1 MTVVAAPPEAGVAEF
16 VDTFDEHWRAGGP
29 ADAFVARFAPLMD
42 PEVRL
47 VQPQLPTLVG
57 KDAFRRG
64 FAEPLFAVMPDARGA
79 VRGWSA
85 AGDVV
90 YIEVDVMG
98 TVGGR
103 KVVLRSCDR
112 ITLRDGLIAQRVAF
126 VDPTPLLRA
135 VARHPRSWPTFIRTQ
150 LRGRR

>member
-1 MTVVAAPPEAGVAEF
+1 VTAVAEKPGVQEF
-16 VDTFDEHWRAGGP
+16 VDAFDENWRAGGP
-29 ADAFVARFAPLMD
+29 AHDFVERFAPLMD

-57 KDAFRRG
+57 TDAFRRG
-64 FAEPLFAVMPDARGA
+64 FVEPLFAVMPDARGA

-85 AGDVV
+85 SGDVV
-90 YIEVDVMG
+90 YVEVDVMG

-103 KVVLRSCDR
+103 KVVMRSCDR
-112 ITLRDGLIAQRVAF
+112 ITLREGRIAQRVAF
-126 VDPTPLLRA
+126 VDPTPLIRA
-135 VARHPRSWPTFIRTQ
+135 VARHPRTWPMFIRTQ